1 MNFVKIAKHIFNL
14 LPLGVMAVG
23 ALITLLTIIFT
34 QYLDDQSKI
43 LHFYQLVTI
52 VGISQGLIFLGCENI
67 IIRNHKIAENSF
79 SIDIWSVF
87 SVIFFGS
94 IFIYFSPKIYSL
106 FSLGP
111 VENQTLYLFV
121 IFLQMLLVLIFRLT
135 NKLVHAACISII
147 VKAYI
152 FAVVVLSAFFDLQLE
167 NSSFLVVISIG
178 LTLMIF
184 KTTYRKIY
192 VHHVPPDP
200 KLIGTI
206 FAFIFSTGLASV
218 ASYNERLLASLSES
232 SILFSEIV
240 LLSGLFLGPVNL
252 ISSFIMMRFIA
263 RYKKHFCPTIML
275 RHMLLGI
282 TITGLFLTL
291 WIFIFEKYAFL
302 IDLSSFDLT
311 SQAWVCLIGIAAAKI
326 AYAYLSCY
334 QTIYVKEKLMFKF
347 VALSIIS
354 LVAIYLVNIKITQ
367 SIYTILISIL
377 CFLTLRVL
385 FIIHNGNNQKWRSHA
400 Y

>member
-1 MNFVKIAKHIFNL
+1 M
-14 LPLGVMAVG
+14 
-23 ALITLLTIIFT
+23 
-34 QYLDDQSKI
+34 
-43 LHFYQLVTI
+43 
-52 VGISQGLIFLGCENI
+52 
-67 IIRNHKIAENSF
+67 
-79 SIDIWSVF
+79 
-87 SVIFFGS
+87 
-94 IFIYFSPKIYSL
+94 
-106 FSLGP
+106 
-111 VENQTLYLFV
+111 
-121 IFLQMLLVLIFRLT
+121 
-135 NKLVHAACISII
+135 
-147 VKAYI
+147 
-152 FAVVVLSAFFDLQLE
+152 
-167 NSSFLVVISIG
+167 
-178 LTLMIF
+178 
-184 KTTYRKIY
+184 
-192 VHHVPPDP
+192 HHVPPDP